1 MPRPEATSL
10 FEDTLVD
17 EFTLQAESFNGS
29 PAMSSE
35 ETLHSL
41 IAMLPLTGDQ
51 HWLDVA
57 CGPGIVSRALAP
69 RVGRV
74 TGVDVTP
81 AMVELA
87 RAESGAAGLTNVAFM
102 LGDVAHLD
110 LPDDAV
116 DGALCRFAFHHIP
129 VPGRVLAEM
138 ARVVRPG
145 GWLIVSDHVSD
156 EQTDLAAWH
165 EEIER
170 LRDPS
175 HWDCLTIGRR
185 RALGEALGLRLA
197 DERFQPIQLDYENWL
212 SRGSTGV
219 ANRDVIEAAWAE
231 RPDGAPSFGR
241 GPDADG
247 VVRVRQLIHITL
259 WHVPSAAP

>member
-1 MPRPEATSL
+1 M
-10 FEDTLVD
+10 FEDTLVG
-17 EFTLQAESFNGS
+17 EFTLQAQSFNDS

-41 IAMLPLTGDQ
+41 IAMLPLAADQ

-69 RVGRV
+69 LVARVI
-74 TGVDVTP
+74 GVDVTP
-81 AMVELA
+81 AMIELA
-87 RAESGAAGLTNVAFM
+87 RAEAGAAGLTNVDFR
-102 LGDVAHLD
+102 LGDVARLD
-110 LPDDAV
+110 LPDDSV

-138 ARVVRPG
+138 SRVVRPG
-145 GWLIVSDHVSD
+145 GWVVVSDHVSD
-156 EQTDLAAWH
+156 ERTDLAAWH

-175 HWDCLTIGRR
+175 HWDCLTVGRR
-185 RALGEALGLRLA
+185 RELGVALGLRLA
-197 DERFQPIQLDYENWL
+197 DERLQPIRLDYDSWL

-219 ANRDVIEAAWAE
+219 ANREVIEAAWAE
-231 RPDGAPSFGR
+231 RPDGVPSFGR
-241 GPDADG
+241 GVDADG
-247 VVRVRQLIHITL
+247 VVRVRQLLHITV
-259 WHVPSAAP
+259 WQVFPAAP